1 MHENPRNLAE
11 FSRRSFKSS
20 SSTSSRGTPKECE
33 DVYQLGAFIG
43 HATRVVVLCRIHHHQ
58 KGVRTIRNRFCS
70 SSKRT
75 LYPERSGPLFTRL
88 LLGDLAKRSLGSE
101 ILPNCHQL
109 DGWLVVVVVRKMH
122 VLDFITHPTLI
133 NSYPTTA

>member
-11 FSRRSFKSS
+11 FRRRRRRRSFKSS

-58 KGVRTIRNRFCS
+58 KGVRTIRNIYSALPAKGHCIQNVVG
-70 SSKRT
+70 
-75 LYPERSGPLFTRL
+75 LCLPEL

-101 ILPNCHQL
+101 KILPNCHQQ
-109 DGWLVVVVVRKMH
+109 DGWWSSLERCMYWI
-122 VLDFITHPTLI
+122 LLPT
-133 NSYPTTA
+133 PP